1 MGIRLHII
9 KSLRGGRIGGPRYQW
24 AYHLGYCILCQ
35 CGECMGAGKGT
46 EKSETYLFV
55 TADTNL
61 GENHTILTRFVCLSD
76 DGGMCLCTKVLFC
89 FNWALSVS
97 LCCLCVSC
105 PCFCQPVSP
114 HVTARRCDDSK
125 LVVSILC
132 QDLLNFSSLLVVP
145 DRVWFST
152 RVALRHP
159 GKLQKFPVKILT

>member
-1 MGIRLHII
+1 MGIGLHII

-35 CGECMGAGKGT
+35 CGECMGTGKGT
-46 EKSETYLFV
+46 EKSETYLLV

-61 GENHTILTRFVCLSD
+61 GENRTILTRFVCLSD

-89 FNWALSVS
+89 FNFSSKCASVLPLCFMS
-97 LCCLCVSC
+97 LLL
-105 PCFCQPVSP
+105 QPVSP

-125 LVVSILC
+125 LVVSVLC

-145 DRVWFST
+145 R
-152 RVALRHP
+152 
-159 GKLQKFPVKILT
+159 